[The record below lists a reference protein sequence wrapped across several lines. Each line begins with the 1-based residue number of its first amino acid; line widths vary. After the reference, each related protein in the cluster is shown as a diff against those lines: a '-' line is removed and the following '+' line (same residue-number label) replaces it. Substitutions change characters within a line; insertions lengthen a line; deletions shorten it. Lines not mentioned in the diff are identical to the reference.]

1 MYHHYYL
8 NKIYE
13 QGKQRIKNDF
23 SLEKLLIEVRE
34 MKMCLETQN
43 IISEE
48 LKNNIKFKD
57 QIVIDLDLISDE
69 DEQI

>member
-57 QIVIDLDLISDE
+57 
-69 DEQI
+69 